1 MVRLLVALVM
11 CVAIVGCGGSRLS
24 KSNYDK
30 IKTGMTEAE
39 VDAILG
45 PGDTDTSID
54 VADASVGGINV
65 PGMSAAN
72 KTWKDGERSIHIGFM
87 NGKVQTK
94 MGEGL

>member
-1 MVRLLVALVM
+1 MVHLLVALVV
-11 CVAIVGCGGSRLS
+11 CVAVVGCGGSRLS
-24 KSNYDK
+24 KSNYDT
-30 IKTGMTEAE
+30 IETGMTEAE

-45 PGDTDTSID
+45 PGETDTSID

-72 KTWKDGERSIHIGFM
+72 KTWNDGERSIHIGFM

-94 MGEGL
+94 MFGGM